1 MRDTY
6 AADVQDV
13 YDGGDDVL
21 DQLARREHR
30 TVVHW
35 WGRRIEGGKAR
46 AVCYI
51 CDAYIVS
58 WAAKYPATRS
68 AVTKIQQ
75 HRSEHLTSLTKPT
88 LTIGG
93 KA

>member
-6 AADVQDV
+6 AARVQDV

-35 WGRRIEGGKAR
+35 WGRRIEGAKAR

-51 CDAYIVS
+51 CDAYIAQWDS
-58 WAAKYPATRS
+58 RWPPTAG
-68 AVTKIQQ
+68 AVTKIQR
-75 HRSEHLTSLTKPT
+75 HRSEHLTSLSHPA